1 MCHFEKKYEIMANKT
16 FIVPILFFFQ
26 FLLAYCVFSLKLS
39 YYQKWKY
46 NIYTYWHK
54 FFFWFLFKF
63 KKCRQRKVFQ
73 TRLLNRIIVSKVVRI
88 LRVNHIHLPQGMYK
102 NWVEN
107 KHVSKQWIHRNEKNS
122 CNENSLQWKGKF
134 IALKLFKEF

>member
-1 MCHFEKKYEIMANKT
+1 MSCIYCTYIVFFSIFACILCCFLSNSHIIKNENII
-16 FIVPILFFFQ
+16 FILTDIN
-26 FLLAYCVFSLKLS
+26 S
-39 YYQKWKY
+39 
-46 NIYTYWHK
+46 
-54 FFFWFLFKF
+54 FFWFLFKF

-107 KHVSKQWIHRNEKNS
+107 NRIYFEIPHSFILGLLEVIQQRIQN
-122 CNENSLQWKGKF
+122 WKIQTYKS
-134 IALKLFKEF
+134 LFKNNNLMLC

>member
-1 MCHFEKKYEIMANKT
+1 MYWWKIQIIYKYIYSIVIKNTVCHKFEKKYEIMANKT
-16 FIVPILFFFQ
+16 FIVPILFFFN
-26 FLLAYCVFSLKLS
+26 FCMHTVLFSLKLS

-107 KHVSKQWIHRNEKNS
+107 NRIYFEIPTLLS
-122 CNENSLQWKGKF
+122 
-134 IALKLFKEF
+134 